1 MSDEE
6 DYMSDAFLLKMN
18 DVKPSLIKNNS
29 VKRANE
35 NESKKKKLIEEAR
48 LRNRP
53 MHVIQKEKLK
63 EGLNKAITSDNKGFA
78 MLQKM
83 GFKAGTSLGKLGTT
97 EAIKEP
103 IKIVMKADQRSGLG
117 VETAAREMQDK
128 LLINFKRKIQDSDMS
143 AEDYRKK
150 MREQSDTKQPE
161 NKPMKNDS
169 DENSDDEEVEEPEK
183 PELSDIDKLEML
195 RKFLRNSYFYCDW
208 CGNQF
213 TNAQDMLD
221 SCPGPTKDDH

>member
-6 DYMSDAFLLKMN
+6 DYMSDAILLKFA

-35 NESKKKKLIEEAR
+35 NETKKQKLIEDAR

-83 GFKAGTSLGKLGTT
+83 GFKAGTSLGKSGTS

-103 IKIVMKADQRSGLG
+103 IKIIMKADQRSGLG
-117 VETAAREMQDK
+117 VETAAREKHDE
-128 LLINFKRKIQDSDMS
+128 LLINFKRKIQESDMS

-150 MREQSDTKQPE
+150 MREQSDTKQIDKDLRKLQKCCRMIELDKRVKFPIHQWFWPE
-161 NKPMKNDS
+161 NKQLKNDS
-169 DENSDDEEVEEPEK
+169 DESSENEEEPEERK
-183 PELSDIDKLEML
+183 LSVRTLPI
-195 RKFLRNSYFYCDW
+195 
-208 CGNQF
+208 
-213 TNAQDMLD
+213 
-221 SCPGPTKDDH
+221 

>member
-1 MSDEE
+1 MSDED
-6 DYMSDAFLLKMN
+6 DYMSDAILLKIE

-35 NESKKKKLIEEAR
+35 NESNKKKLIEEAR

-63 EGLNKAITSDNKGFA
+63 EGLNKAISSDNKGFA

-83 GFKAGTSLGKLGTT
+83 GFKAGTSLGKSGTS

-117 VETAAREMQDK
+117 VETAAREMRDEQ
-128 LLINFKRKIQDSDMS
+128 LINFKRKIQESDMS

-150 MREQSDTKQPE
+150 MREQSDTKQVDKDLRKLQKCCRMIELDKRVKFPIHSWFWPE
-161 NKPMKNDS
+161 NKPLKNNS
-169 DENSDDEEVEEPEK
+169 DESSEEEEPEK
-183 PELSDIDKLEML
+183 PEISVIT
-195 RKFLRNSYFYCDW
+195 FPINISVY
-208 CGNQF
+208 
-213 TNAQDMLD
+213 
-221 SCPGPTKDDH
+221 